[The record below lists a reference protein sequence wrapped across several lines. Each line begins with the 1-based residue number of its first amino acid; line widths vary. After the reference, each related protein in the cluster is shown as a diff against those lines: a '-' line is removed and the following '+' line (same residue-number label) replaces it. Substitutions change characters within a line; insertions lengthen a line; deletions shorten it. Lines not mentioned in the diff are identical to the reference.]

1 MKRCAR
7 DFIRTLGLSLGLSGL
22 IMAAAS
28 ASAVAQK
35 NTIPA

>member
-1 MKRCAR
+1 MKHGTK
-7 DFIRTLGLSLGLSGL
+7 DFIRTLGLSLGFFGL

-28 ASAVAQK
+28 VPAVAQK